1 MTLVCSRVLQRLVAI
16 LGAAGVLGLGLLPS
30 EHVHVTRTPDGH
42 HSDVIHRHFESHHPI
57 ETEASIG
64 HGDDDVHW
72 LESSFTSPTPPPH
85 AYPVTQLL
93 NERLQ
98 APPPQPAYEWTI
110 RAVRVSVHD
119 PPWMSASGLRAPP
132 SLSA

>member
-1 MTLVCSRVLQRLVAI
+1 M
-16 LGAAGVLGLGLLPS
+16 LGLGLLPS
-30 EHVHVTRTPDGH
+30 EHVHVIQTQDGH

-57 ETEASIG
+57 ETEASIS
-64 HGDDDVHW
+64 HEDDDIQW
-72 LESSFTSPTPPPH
+72 LESSFTGPKPPSQ
-85 AYPVTQLL
+85 AYPVNQLL

-98 APPPQPAYEWTI
+98 VRPSEPTCEWTI

-132 SLSA
+132 LLPV